1 MPTSGDLKSGD
12 SLFFTTPTPQ
22 QIDRAPNG
30 NGLRLYMKS
39 YMKYILS
46 KFTIIVLD
54 AEIIFV
60 NGYMCAKMHQK
71 PYFEEKNSHFEMI
84 LSGRFGDPYG
94 RAGDRCHIRKT
105 PPGELACTHVCIS
118 VNTWI

>member
-30 NGLRLYMKS
+30 NGLGLYMKS

-71 PYFEEKNSHFEMI
+71 LYFE
-84 LSGRFGDPYG
+84 
-94 RAGDRCHIRKT
+94 
-105 PPGELACTHVCIS
+105 
-118 VNTWI
+118 

>member
-12 SLFFTTPTPQ
+12 SLFFTTPIPR

-30 NGLRLYMKS
+30 NGVGLYMKS

-71 PYFEEKNSHFEMI
+71 PYFE
-84 LSGRFGDPYG
+84 
-94 RAGDRCHIRKT
+94 
-105 PPGELACTHVCIS
+105 
-118 VNTWI
+118 

>member
-12 SLFFTTPTPQ
+12 SLFFTTPTPR

-30 NGLRLYMKS
+30 NGLGLNMKS

-54 AEIIFV
+54 AEI
-60 NGYMCAKMHQK
+60 NNLCQW
-71 PYFEEKNSHFEMI
+71 
-84 LSGRFGDPYG
+84 L
-94 RAGDRCHIRKT
+94 
-105 PPGELACTHVCIS
+105 HVCKNAPETVFRIKK
-118 VNTWI
+118 IHILR

>member
-12 SLFFTTPTPQ
+12 SLFFTIPTPR

-30 NGLRLYMKS
+30 NGLGLYMKS

-60 NGYMCAKMHQK
+60 IGYMCAKMHQK
-71 PYFEEKNSHFEMI
+71 PYFE
-84 LSGRFGDPYG
+84 
-94 RAGDRCHIRKT
+94 
-105 PPGELACTHVCIS
+105 
-118 VNTWI
+118 

>member
-12 SLFFTTPTPQ
+12 SLFFPTPTPR

-30 NGLRLYMKS
+30 NGLGLYMKS

-46 KFTIIVLD
+46 KFKIIVLD

-71 PYFEEKNSHFEMI
+71 LYFE
-84 LSGRFGDPYG
+84 
-94 RAGDRCHIRKT
+94 
-105 PPGELACTHVCIS
+105 
-118 VNTWI
+118 

>member
-12 SLFFTTPTPQ
+12 SLFFTTPTSR

-30 NGLRLYMKS
+30 NGLGLYMKS

-71 PYFEEKNSHFEMI
+71 LYFE
-84 LSGRFGDPYG
+84 
-94 RAGDRCHIRKT
+94 
-105 PPGELACTHVCIS
+105 
-118 VNTWI
+118 